1 MSATDA
7 KRTLAADKAVS
18 QLLRSEFRSSK
29 VSGTLMLVQEPYVV
43 VEVAVDDVHLET
55 DMPFEVA
62 SSDQA
67 TM

>member
-18 QLLRSEFRSSK
+18 QLLRSEFRSK
-29 VSGTLMLVQEPYVV
+29 VSGTLMLIQEPYVV